1 VSDTEKEKTISFKLK
16 PYAPHI
22 GLAAGIILLCI
33 GIFFSWGGAGARFP
47 MLAPGSYAGWIQLSA
62 SDEISIMIERSTHSE
77 DLLFVAFEP
86 GWEPQ
91 VTSASVRA
99 GGDVGAWE
107 LPLTIRGAGA
117 TFQLVGER
125 VDGANFQGKIMELG
139 SQREGRWKLSR
150 SKEVDFVEAQDP
162 AQLQMR
168 ILLTQ
173 EYATLTQQS
182 EELETT
188 IETQKSDITQLTR
201 LINESGLAEEQSAG
215 QVKLLEA
222 ELSDIQQK
230 LDSQRASSKRI
241 MEQIDLSQ
249 RVSASG
255 KLAALARE
263 SLEREARWA
272 KSILKTAPEIKQEGL
287 AESLARAQ
295 ALIELKQQIDSAR
308 NTIFRLRY
316 GDNPVPSSQNLPGTQ
331 P

>member
-1 VSDTEKEKTISFKLK
+1 MSDTEKEKTISIMLK

-22 GLAAGIILLCI
+22 GLAAGILVLCV
-33 GIFFSWGGAGARFP
+33 GIFFSWGGTGARFP
-47 MLAPGSYAGWIQLSA
+47 MLPPGSYAGWIQLGA
-62 SDEISIMIERSTHSE
+62 SDEISIMIERSPNSE

-99 GGDVGAWE
+99 GGDSGAWE

-117 TFQLVGER
+117 TFQLVGES
-125 VDGANFQGKIMELG
+125 VNGTNFQGKIIELG
-139 SQREGRWKLSR
+139 NQREGRWRLS
-150 SKEVDFVEAQDP
+150 SCSEVDYVETQNP

-168 ILLTQ
+168 ILLSQ
-173 EYATLTQQS
+173 EYATLTRQV
-182 EELETT
+182 ETLEAT
-188 IETQKSDITQLTR
+188 IERKKSEINQLNR
-201 LINESGLAEEQSAG
+201 LINESGLAEEQSAE

-222 ELSDIQQK
+222 EASQLQQK
-230 LDSQRASSKRI
+230 FESQISSSKRL

-255 KLAALARE
+255 KLVALARE

-272 KSILKTAPEIKQEGL
+272 KSILKTAPEIRQEGL

-295 ALIELKQQIDSAR
+295 SLLDLKQQIDSAR

-316 GDNPVPSSQNLPGTQ
+316 NSSPPPPVQGSLEQQ